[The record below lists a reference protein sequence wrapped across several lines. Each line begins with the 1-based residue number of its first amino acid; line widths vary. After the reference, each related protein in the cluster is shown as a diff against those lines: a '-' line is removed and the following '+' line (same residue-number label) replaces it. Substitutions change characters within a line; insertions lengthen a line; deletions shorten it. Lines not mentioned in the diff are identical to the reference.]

1 MGSMGLLLAD
11 WSIQLIKSR
20 RQKGKQKKENGKT
33 EKRKDGGIDETC
45 TTCQSNHTEL
55 NLHRVECR
63 SIQTQHDALVELLR
77 QFSSELRT
85 DPENPELEDQL
96 SNFGSEKSLVEY
108 IRVLIKQSQEARIDV
123 EAAREE
129 RNLLAEGIGRQLAE
143 RDRVHSEKLQS
154 VEILMHEKEKQLIE
168 AANVLRQQLT
178 AAKRNLVHLQD
189 REEQLIQTVNFTGN
203 SLEQEVQSLRIVLE
217 MRRVEVDQLR
227 AANNAL
233 MLEMERC
240 LAQEHQLQQQNQRVE
255 EMEMVIQNKNI
266 EIRKL
271 YDDQET
277 LQHQLDIE
285 ESAHLSCQQELER
298 SQWALE
304 NFVSCNREKAI
315 GRLKNLKDASLILD
329 LVHKDKS
336 VAYSINC

>member
-1 MGSMGLLLAD
+1 M
-11 WSIQLIKSR
+11 
-20 RQKGKQKKENGKT
+20 
-33 EKRKDGGIDETC
+33 
-45 TTCQSNHTEL
+45 
-55 NLHRVECR
+55 
-63 SIQTQHDALVELLR
+63 
-77 QFSSELRT
+77 
-85 DPENPELEDQL
+85 
-96 SNFGSEKSLVEY
+96 
-108 IRVLIKQSQEARIDV
+108 QEARIDV

-240 LAQEHQLQQQNQRVE
+240 LAQETIHNFQIINEKISYLFKSS
-255 EMEMVIQNKNI
+255 IQTI
-266 EIRKL
+266 KL
-271 YDDQET
+271 
-277 LQHQLDIE
+277 
-285 ESAHLSCQQELER
+285 
-298 SQWALE
+298 
-304 NFVSCNREKAI
+304 
-315 GRLKNLKDASLILD
+315 
-329 LVHKDKS
+329 
-336 VAYSINC
+336 